1 MIMDIAGSTALVTG
15 ANRGIGRRFVDEL
28 LARGAKKVYAA
39 ARRPELIDTSD
50 SRVTPLYLDL
60 LDEKSIAGAAAA
72 ARDVTVLV
80 NNAGIATGAQLLTD
94 DLDKIRQDLETHLFG
109 TLRVIRAFAPHLA
122 SNGASDGA
130 PNGGGAIVNI
140 LSVLSWVATPQGS
153 GSYSVAK
160 AAEWNM
166 TNGVRVELADQ
177 KILVQGVHL
186 GAADTDMMAGRDA
199 PKIDPADVA
208 RASLDGV
215 QAGAIEVLVD
225 DPSRFVKA
233 ALSGDPAQLYSVPAG
248 S

>member
-60 LDEKSIAGAAAA
+60 LDEESIADAAAA
-72 ARDVTVLV
+72 AQDVAILV

-122 SNGASDGA
+122 SNG
-130 PNGGGAIVNI
+130 GGAIVNI

-177 KILVQGVHL
+177 KTLVQGVHL

-233 ALSGDPAQLYSVPAG
+233 ALSGDAAQLYSVPSG
-248 S
+248 N

>member
-1 MIMDIAGSTALVTG
+1 MDIAGSTALVTG

-28 LARGAKKVYAA
+28 LARGAKKVYAT

-60 LDEKSIAGAAAA
+60 LDEKSIADAAAA
-72 ARDVTVLV
+72 AQDVAVLV

-94 DLDKIRQDLETHLFG
+94 DLDQIRQDLETHLFG
-109 TLRVIRAFAPHLA
+109 TLRVIRAFTPHLA
-122 SNGASDGA
+122 SNGA
-130 PNGGGAIVNI
+130 GAIVNI

-199 PKIDPADVA
+199 PKIDPAEVA

-233 ALSGDPAQLYSVPAG
+233 ALSGDPAQLYSVPSG
-248 S
+248 N

>member
-1 MIMDIAGSTALVTG
+1 MHISGSTALVTG

-28 LARGAKKVYAA
+28 LARGAAKVYAT

-50 SRVTPLYLDL
+50 PRITPLRLDL
-60 LDEKSIAGAAAA
+60 LDENSIADAAATA
-72 ARDVTVLV
+72 EDIDVLV
-80 NNAGIATGAQLLTD
+80 NNAGSATHAPLLTD
-94 DLDKIRQDLETHLFG
+94 DLDKVRQDLETHLFG

-122 SNGASDGA
+122 SNG
-130 PNGGGAIVNI
+130 GGAIVNV
-140 LSVLSWVATPQGS
+140 LSVLSWVATPEGS

-166 TNGVRVELADQ
+166 TNGVRIELAGQ
-177 KILVQGVHL
+177 KTLVQGVHL
-186 GAADTDMMAGRDA
+186 GAADTDMMAGNNG

-225 DPSRFVKA
+225 DTSRFVKA
-233 ALSGDPAQLYSVPAG
+233 VLSADPAQLYGAPAG